1 MKPWQRVPL
10 AKPAPMDEKN
20 GALLGYVTLC
30 VARDMEADGMW
41 DFAMALNE
49 AGTRLVVEH
58 GRLPEGIAI
67 PADVYQRMYDSV
79 VEGLRQGAQA
89 AWENPEGPKH

>member
-1 MKPWQRVPL
+1 MKPWQKVPL
-10 AKPAPMDEKN
+10 AKPAPMDETN

-41 DFAMALNE
+41 MFASALDA

-58 GRLPEGIAI
+58 GRLPAGIYI

-79 VEGLRQGAQA
+79 VETLRKGAEA
-89 AWENPEGPKH
+89 TWRNPEGQRQ